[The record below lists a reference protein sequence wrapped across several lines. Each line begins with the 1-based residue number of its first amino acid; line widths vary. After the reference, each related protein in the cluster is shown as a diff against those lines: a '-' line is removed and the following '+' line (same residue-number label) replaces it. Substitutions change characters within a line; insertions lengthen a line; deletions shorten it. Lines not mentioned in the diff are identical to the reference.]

1 MLSSLYIGATGM
13 KTHASGMQV
22 LSNDI
27 ANVNTVGYKDADYRF
42 ANLFSTEV
50 ASQSNGVTGYS
61 QLGMGAS
68 LHDIKTKFTQGAVL
82 PTNQATDIAIAGK
95 GFFKVVD
102 SQDNS
107 EFYTRAGNFIFDY
120 QGVLRDPN
128 GLAVQGKPVTA
139 VATDGTLTLGATSDI
154 ALDIGTDG
162 NVSMPPS
169 ATSNVSFF
177 TNLDGDNEI
186 EDAANPYFSLLTAYD
201 ATNDPPLNPAY
212 RDTMRVY
219 DSNGVSRSLDL
230 YFDKVG
236 SENGVTTWEYVI
248 AGDPNVDG
256 SNLAGGAG
264 AGLLQSGTMSFNSSG
279 QLISQSAYNYT
290 GDGSDHTALDD
301 WTPASVNS
309 DGIPSFTASYSDGSS
324 ATIGLNLGFQSSTGQ
339 WQGGTGSAAGV
350 TSASDLVSLNATRA
364 ANASSS
370 FPGQGSFAK
379 FTDQDG
385 YTEGFLQGIKFTQE
399 GVMMGSF
406 SNGETAPLYQ
416 LTLYNFTSE
425 DGLSREGSNLYAA
438 TPDAGEVTENLPGEG
453 AAGTVSDHSLEQ
465 SNVDLAREFTQMIT
479 TQRGFQ
485 ANSKVVTTS
494 DEVLRTALSMKR

>member
-27 ANVNTVGYKDADYRF
+27 ANVNTVGYKDTDFRF
-42 ANLFSTEV
+42 ANLFCAEL

-68 LHDIKTKFTQGAVL
+68 LNDIKTKFTQGAML
-82 PTNQATDIAIAGK
+82 TTNQATDLAISGK

-139 VATDGTLTLGATSDI
+139 VGPNGELTLGATSDV
-154 ALDIGTDG
+154 ALAIGTDG
-162 NVSMPPS
+162 NVSMPPQ
-169 ATSNVSFF
+169 ATSNVSFL
-177 TNLDGDNEI
+177 TNLDGDNEV

-201 ATNDPPLNPAY
+201 ATSDPPLNPAY
-212 RDTMRVY
+212 SDTMRIY
-219 DSNGVSRSLDL
+219 DSQGNPRDLNL

-236 SENGVTTWEYVI
+236 TENGVTTWEYLI
-248 AGDPNVDG
+248 GSDPNVDG
-256 SNLAGGAG
+256 SNLASGAG
-264 AGLLQSGTMSFNSSG
+264 AGLLQAGTLSFNSSG
-279 QLISQSAYNYT
+279 QLISQSAYDYT
-290 GDGSDHTALDD
+290 GDGTDHTNLAD
-301 WTPASVNS
+301 WTPATMSS
-309 DGIPSFTASYSDGSS
+309 DGIPSLTATYSDGSS
-324 ATIGLNLGFQSSTGQ
+324 ATFGLNFGFENSTGQ

-350 TSASDLVSLNATRA
+350 TSTADLVSLDATRT
-364 ANASSS
+364 ANASSG
-370 FPGQGSFAK
+370 FRGQGSFSK

-385 YTEGFLQGIKFTQE
+385 YTEGFLQGLKFTQD

-425 DGLSREGSNLYAA
+425 DGLRREGNNLYAA
-438 TPDAGEVTENLPGEG
+438 TPEAGEVTENLPGEG
-453 AAGTVSDHSLEQ
+453 AAGTLTDHSLEQ